1 MRARTTMVIGGITA
15 LVCLGFSALF
25 LIYVHDVEDG
35 RAIARSTTAWG
46 GVVPLIKQGRLPPV
60 LPSGK
65 GEAIQVLNARG
76 RVVAA
81 TPRMLGKPPM
91 AGFRPPGGQ
100 VQALRTLCPPAGLE
114 GCWAVRSA
122 KSYQSDGI
130 WLIYAA
136 TTTPPWYGALPALL
150 MAIIAS
156 VLVTALAAAGNFRVA
171 TRNMAPVNAIRSEL
185 AEITASGLHR
195 RVPVPGH
202 QREYALLAETV
213 NATLDRLEGAY
224 QQLQQFTSDASH
236 DLRTPLTAVRT
247 QVEEGLMYPEDTDWP
262 RTAATI
268 LTGVERLQAIV
279 ADLLTL
285 ARLDSRPSP
294 VRERTDLTALVAA
307 ELDQRPF
314 TLKIVKDL
322 QESVSTEGDR
332 LQITRLLANLLDN
345 AERHATSQVTVIVR
359 AEGSTAV
366 LEVTDDGDGIAP
378 ELREVV
384 FERFTRLEASRA
396 RDAGGTGLGLAIARQ
411 TAEAHEGTLT
421 IEDSERGARFVLRLP
436 RYRPPAVISEG

>member
-1 MRARTTMVIGGITA
+1 MVIGAITA

-25 LIYVHDVEDG
+25 LVYVHDVEDG
-35 RAIARSTTAWG
+35 KAMVRSGASWG

-60 LPSGK
+60 LPRGK
-65 GEAIQVLNARG
+65 EVIQVLNARG
-76 RVVAA
+76 QVVAA
-81 TPRMLGKPPM
+81 SPQMLGKPRM
-91 AGFRPPGGQ
+91 ATFRPPGGQ
-100 VQALRTLCPPAGLE
+100 VQTVRTLCPPAGLT
-114 GCWAVRSA
+114 GCSTVQSA
-122 KSYQSDGI
+122 KSYQPDGI
-130 WLIYAA
+130 WLIYVA
-136 TTTPPWYGALPALL
+136 TATLPWYGTLAALF
-150 MAIIAS
+150 MVIIAS
-156 VLVTALAAAGNFRVA
+156 VLVTALAVAGSFRVV
-171 TRNMAPVNAIRSEL
+171 TRNLAPVNAIRSEL
-185 AEITASGLHR
+185 AEITATGLHR
-195 RVPVPGH
+195 RVPVPGN

-224 QQLQQFTSDASH
+224 QQLRHFTSDASH

-247 QVEEGLMYPEDTDWP
+247 QIEEGLMYPEDTDWP
-262 RTAATI
+262 RTAAAI

-285 ARLDSRPSP
+285 ARLDGGPPPDRDC
-294 VRERTDLTALVAA
+294 TDLTGLVAI
-307 ELDQRPF
+307 ELDHHPF

-322 QESVSTEGDR
+322 RESVSTEVDR

-345 AERHATSQVTVIVR
+345 AERHAIRQITVIVR
-359 AEGSTAV
+359 ADGPTAV
-366 LEVTDDGDGIAP
+366 LEVIDDGAGIAP

-411 TAEAHEGTLT
+411 TAEAHDGTLT

-436 RYRPPAVISEG
+436 RCRPRAGPSK